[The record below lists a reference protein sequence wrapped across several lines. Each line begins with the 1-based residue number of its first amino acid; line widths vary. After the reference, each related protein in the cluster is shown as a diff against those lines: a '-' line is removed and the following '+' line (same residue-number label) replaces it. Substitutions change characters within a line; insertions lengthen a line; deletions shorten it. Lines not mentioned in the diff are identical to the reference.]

1 MSSPSLTHSS
11 SLTRLTND
19 VSDPTLPIWTLEA
32 RDSVMLQVVT
42 AQFKLTPAQVREEIN
57 QAHKLTIEAIAAKG
71 VSYGE
76 LRKALTPQRDRLER
90 AFLFDTARIDE
101 GWYGLPVAEALIP
114 LLPRQLS
121 CSIQLGDL
129 SISNQDLGFDL
140 LRRYAVA
147 HRDLEL
153 GNTNQIYCIYLN
165 NLTLAMAES
174 ITDGLRDYKGFFAHV
189 DTTTGSQMKDW
200 LSITL
205 VDGYLKHR
213 DLVLNGHED
222 DVSDEEDRNMKGWPW
237 EENNYVC
244 RSIRDMYFHLFL
256 GYKIERRVLPE
267 TEDDTHFA
275 LTAISG
281 RPLPLPEL
289 SVEVAGAK
297 GDYVRKS
304 HPAGLAR
311 AGLIEMSD
319 EELADAIKAKIND
332 SYIYNLRYFEEHD
345 SSLFNLI
352 LEVGDPSGERST
364 RLLVSLEYLPERRI
378 L

>member
-1 MSSPSLTHSS
+1 MP
-11 SLTRLTND
+11 
-19 VSDPTLPIWTLEA
+19 DPTLPIWTLEA

-42 AQFKLTPAQVREEIN
+42 AQFNLTPAQVREEIKR
-57 QAHKLTIEAIAAKG
+57 AHEVTVEAIAAKG
-71 VSYGE
+71 ISYRE
-76 LRKALTPQRDRLER
+76 LRGALTPQRDRLER

-101 GWYGLPVAEALIP
+101 GWYGLAVAEALIP

-129 SISNQDLGFDL
+129 IIKDQDLGFDL

-165 NLTLAMAES
+165 NLTPTMVES
-174 ITDGLRDYKGFFAHV
+174 ITAGLQKYEGFFAHV
-189 DTTTGSQMKDW
+189 DTSTASQMKDW

-213 DLVLNGHED
+213 EVVLNGHED
-222 DVSDEEDRNMKGWPW
+222 DVPDEEDRNMKGWPW
-237 EENNYVC
+237 NENGYAC
-244 RSIRDMYFHLFL
+244 RSIRDMYFHLLL

-267 TEDDTHFA
+267 AEGDTHFA

-281 RPLPLPEL
+281 RPLPLTDL
-289 SVEVAGAK
+289 SVEVEEAK
-297 GDYVRKS
+297 GKYLRES
-304 HPAGLAR
+304 HPSGLAR

-319 EELADAIKAKIND
+319 EELAAAIKAKIND
-332 SYIYNLRYFEEHD
+332 SYVYNLRYLEEHD

-352 LEVGDPSGERST
+352 LEVGNSSKSKLT
-364 RLLVSLEYLPERRI
+364 RLLVSLEYLPEKRI
-378 L
+378 LKLVTLF